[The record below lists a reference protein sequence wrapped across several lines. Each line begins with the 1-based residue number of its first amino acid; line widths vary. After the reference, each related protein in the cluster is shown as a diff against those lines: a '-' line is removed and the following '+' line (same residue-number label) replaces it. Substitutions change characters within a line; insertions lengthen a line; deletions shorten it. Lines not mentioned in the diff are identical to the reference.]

1 MFSVIHLEGY
11 LMKNEIPEFVTLNMR
26 GQKPYKET
34 PEYVKNL
41 EADNS
46 RWLAE
51 IKRLRETI
59 AEKNEEIRELSKFQ
73 LYCYKNTDFKG

>member
-1 MFSVIHLEGY
+1 MRR
-11 LMKNEIPEFVTLNMR
+11 EIPEFVTLSLKD
-26 GQKPYKET
+26 QKPYKEN
-34 PEYVKNL
+34 PEYVKSL
-41 EADNS
+41 EADNA

>member
-1 MFSVIHLEGY
+1 MIKEVPHIKTPAYIKSLEDDRVRLQSV
-11 LMKNEIPEFVTLNMR
+11 
-26 GQKPYKET
+26 
-34 PEYVKNL
+34 
-41 EADNS
+41 EADNA

-59 AEKNEEIRELSKFQ
+59 AEKNEKIRDLSKFE